1 MRVSPELLMIRKIN
15 DLIKKHNRKKSIPVA
30 EIEEF
35 KKDLEDM
42 IKQEV
47 SFSKLY
53 ILSAS
58 EYVDV
63 DTKISNK

>member
-1 MRVSPELLMIRKIN
+1 MRVTPELLMIRKLN
-15 DLIKKHNRKKSIPVA
+15 DLINKHKSKKSIPVA

-42 IKQEV
+42 IKSEV
-47 SFSKLY
+47 GYSKLY

-63 DTKISNK
+63 DPKIS